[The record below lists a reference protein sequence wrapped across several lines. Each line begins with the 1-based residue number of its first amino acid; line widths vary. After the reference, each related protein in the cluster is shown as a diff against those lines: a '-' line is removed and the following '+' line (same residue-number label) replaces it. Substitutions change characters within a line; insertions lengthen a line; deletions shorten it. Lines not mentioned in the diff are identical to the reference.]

1 MRSQLEGDSLED
13 LSIEKLWDDYDKL
26 KAALLTASPFIMS
39 LLRRVRIILNS
50 SVRTAAISRSGVM
63 VINPEF
69 WISLDFQGKAWILG
83 HEVLHVAFRDMQ
95 RRGDRILEVWNIIA
109 DAVNNEIEKEFL
121 KPGSLEGFTFTLRD
135 LFNEFRKKFYSHNVS
150 LNDLY
155 SMSKE
160 EIYRLL
166 PELPEISVM
175 IVIDIGEAG
184 EPGEV
189 RDVEGAGDLGEVEE
203 IEGVGDLEGAI
214 LQDGNP
220 DFFDDEED
228 QDKKWKEAIAEAYTT
243 QKTSGNVPAG
253 LRRLINRLL
262 KAEVDWRTLLRQ
274 AFQDGM
280 GKIVVSSY
288 RRPSRKHPAFPGIRR
303 FTIPRV
309 WCLVDTSGSI
319 SKEEATQ
326 FLSEIYSI
334 AKMSP
339 VSVVCWDAY
348 AYDILTARTR
358 FEVISRVVGR
368 LRGGGGTV
376 ISPVLKKTLSNMR
389 LRDIVIIFTDGMIW
403 DIVDETRG
411 DETKVLFAEVA
422 SKASVSVFAT
432 THRKH
437 IIPSWHIVKVKFE

>member
-1 MRSQLEGDSLED
+1 MRSLFECDSLED
-13 LSIEKLWDDYDKL
+13 LSIEKLCDDYDKL
-26 KAALLTASPFIMS
+26 KAALLAASPFIMS
-39 LLRRVRIILNS
+39 LLRRVRIILRS

-69 WISLDFQGKAWILG
+69 WISLDFQGKAWLLG

-95 RRGDRILEVWNIIA
+95 RKGDRILKVWNIVA

-121 KPGSLEGFTFTLRD
+121 KPGSLEGFTFTLHD
-135 LFNEFRKKFYSHNVS
+135 LNVEFRKQFYSHNIS
-150 LNDLY
+150 LDDLY

-160 EIYRLL
+160 EVYSLL
-166 PELPEISVM
+166 PELTEISVK
-175 IVIDIGEAG
+175 IVVDLGEAG
-184 EPGEV
+184 EIGKT
-189 RDVEGAGDLGEVEE
+189 RDIGGIGDFEGT
-203 IEGVGDLEGAI
+203 I

-220 DFFDDEED
+220 DFFGDEEE
-228 QDKKWKEAIAEAYTT
+228 QDNKWKEAIAEAYTT
-243 QKTSGNVPAG
+243 QKTAGNVPAG

-262 KAEVDWRTLLRQ
+262 KAKVDWRTLLRQ

-280 GKIVVSSY
+280 GKIIVSSY

-309 WCLVDTSGSI
+309 WCLMDTSGSI

-348 AYDILTARTR
+348 AYDVLTARTQS
-358 FEVISRVVGR
+358 EVISRVVGS
-368 LRGGGGTV
+368 LRGGGGTF
-376 ISPVLKKTLSNMR
+376 ISPALRKTLKNMR
-389 LRDIVIIFTDGMIW
+389 PKDIVIILTDGMIW
-403 DIVDETRG
+403 DIVDETSV

-432 THRKH
+432 TRREHV
-437 IIPSWHIVKVKFE
+437 IPSWHIVKVKSE